1 MDFQTPKYAPV
12 DPVATGDEGTSGA
25 RFGYRTGLASALSSS
40 SESWMILR
48 AGIAVLVPFLLE
60 LGGGLRISI
69 YTRVSAWTT
78 PTAEAFHNHLALTW
92 IPICG

>member
-12 DPVATGDEGTSGA
+12 DPVAAGDDGTSGA

-48 AGIAVLVPFLLE
+48 SGIAALVPVLLE
-60 LGGGLRISI
+60 SGGWSRKSI
-69 YTRVSAWTT
+69 YIRVGALM
-78 PTAEAFHNHLALTW
+78 AEAFHNHLALT
-92 IPICG
+92 